1 MKLKAV
7 IAVSVLAI
15 AAATGG
21 WMYYRYESTPKNLEL
36 YGNVDIR
43 QVNLAF
49 LWPERIKSIF
59 LSFIEESQIISRE
72 PLSTRGS
79 LIF

>member
-1 MKLKAV
+1 VHKASAFAELSSMIV
-7 IAVSVLAI
+7 TEDKVAG
-15 AAATGG
+15 TGL
-21 WMYYRYESTPKNLEL
+21 P
-36 YGNVDIR
+36 
-43 QVNLAF
+43 
-49 LWPERIKSIF
+49 